1 MNEKILTIED
11 IKTLVRPVAEKYRI
25 KEICLFGSYA
35 RGEACESSDLDFLV
49 TGGEYF
55 KSAMIFAFA
64 EELRM
69 ILKKE
74 VDVFEI
80 DEIDKDS
87 DLYRNIMKEKIT
99 IV

>member
-1 MNEKILTIED
+1 MNKKILTIQD

-25 KEICLFGSYA
+25 KDICLFGSYA
-35 RGEACESSDLDFLV
+35 RGEADESSDLDFLV
-49 TGGEYF
+49 IGGEDF
-55 KSAMIFAFA
+55 KSTMIFAFS
-64 EELRM
+64 EELRI

-74 VDVFEI
+74 VDVFEV

-99 IV
+99 VV